1 MPNNAMPNSEGL
13 GISEIGRRIFGAL
26 PEIPGEN
33 AASYDELLTRMSET
47 LKPGDLLEEVWVRDI
62 VDLAW
67 EALRLRR
74 LKARLLA
81 ARARE
86 GLVDVLF
93 DLGAPNVSDTSR
105 AWAARDPA
113 AIESINATLS
123 GAGLSMDSVMART
136 LSKSIRDI
144 ESIERMT
151 MAAEARRN
159 AALEQIDRHR
169 AKFALRLRRTIE
181 EVEGVEL
188 KRLENAPAIEAA

>member
-1 MPNNAMPNSEGL
+1 MPNSEGL
-13 GISEIGRRIFGAL
+13 VISEIGRRIFGAL

-136 LSKSIRDI
+136 LSKSIREI

-181 EVEGVEL
+181 EVEGLEL